1 MYSSQKYMYT
11 NLPPICYRSNQEEIA
26 IYDFFFHLPKYL
38 YVLLTTEKES
48 NRCESEC

>member
-11 NLPPICYRSNQEEIA
+11 NLPPICYRLNKEEIA
-26 IYDFFFHLPKYL
+26 IYDFFCAIFL
-38 YVLLTTEKES
+38 VLLTTEKES